1 MVIEIRKRKIENYLI
16 SYFYFLLSI
25 SNFHQLISVIMSF
38 LDFLRKKEIQKK
50 SKKPAEKVEKEQPAI
65 KSSPKKEESV
75 LAIAA
80 RKKKKEIPETACM
93 VLDFPHVTE
102 KSTEAE
108 KQNKY
113 VFRVLPKS
121 NKYEIKRAIEE
132 LYGVDVLGVRVV
144 NVPKKKRRVGRS
156 IGWRKGYKKAIVKLG
171 AGQKIEIMPR

>member
-1 MVIEIRKRKIENYLI
+1 
-16 SYFYFLLSI
+16 
-25 SNFHQLISVIMSF
+25 
-38 LDFLRKKEIQKK
+38 
-50 SKKPAEKVEKEQPAI
+50 
-65 KSSPKKEESV
+65 
-75 LAIAA
+75 
-80 RKKKKEIPETACM
+80 M